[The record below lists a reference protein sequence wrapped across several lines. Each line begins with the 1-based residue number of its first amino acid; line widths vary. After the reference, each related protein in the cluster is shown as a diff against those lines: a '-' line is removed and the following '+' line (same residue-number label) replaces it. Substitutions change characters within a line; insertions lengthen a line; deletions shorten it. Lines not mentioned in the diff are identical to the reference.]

1 LRCSNLHIHG
11 NELTVYAITRGP
23 MYAILHGQVSCKT
36 HARPEDKETSL
47 YCWVAPGCS
56 MAFLLLLVSTPD
68 SLPYPPSISTNNS
81 GLPRNLFLTSPFNDM
96 ACLCTF
102 LCNKHNSL
110 AACYLNILGN
120 FKN

>member
-23 MYAILHGQVSCKT
+23 MYAILHGQGSCKT
-36 HARPEDKETSL
+36 HARPKDKETSL

-96 ACLCTF
+96 ACLSTF
-102 LCNKHNSL
+102 LRNKHNSL
-110 AACYLNILGN
+110 AASYLNILGN